1 MPIIKSA
8 KKRVRQDKKRRLRNK
23 TFSARIKKNIKEIEA
38 TLKNKDKK
46 KAQELYKLSQKLLHK
61 AINRGILHKKTAAR
75 KISSL
80 SRKTKNIQ

>member
-23 TFSARIKKNIKEIEA
+23 AFSAKIKKNIKEIEA

-46 KAQELYKLSQKLLHK
+46 KAQELYK
-61 AINRGILHKKTAAR
+61 
-75 KISSL
+75 
-80 SRKTKNIQ
+80 